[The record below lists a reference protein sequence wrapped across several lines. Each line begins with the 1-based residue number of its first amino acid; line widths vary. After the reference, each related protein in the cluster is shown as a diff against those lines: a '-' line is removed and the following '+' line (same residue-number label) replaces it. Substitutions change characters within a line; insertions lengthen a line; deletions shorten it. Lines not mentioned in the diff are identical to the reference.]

1 MSNMNYLTLEL
12 SQATDS
18 KVLSSNS
25 VGSEKESSSVFS
37 NLMEQ
42 HKASKKSGNNAAK
55 AGNEEQNK
63 IRDNTNS
70 ENIAEADKKNIE
82 NNVSKS
88 NSENTSNTD
97 NKEIE
102 NQKSDA
108 ENLSTET
115 TDSSE
120 TDLYTQAQLNKAEA
134 AEAKNE
140 NSSELLL
147 DSSGTSDD
155 ANLFTNPEQLLS
167 FLNAS
172 EKALSGKDG
181 TSSENAEKNPVTPV
195 VPITSGAGIA
205 SKTDKVLVEQAISQV
220 TSNQLDT
227 EDAAELNKA
236 STLVK
241 PKIDEELSL
250 KTDKTLIAQS
260 LSKQKDESDL
270 DVINKVNELLKS
282 KSSESSDEIINNE
295 ELGSNKS
302 ADITKLSGLQEALG
316 EGSKDVISEE
326 ELTSSTKAKLESSI
340 DKITNGVQL
349 SDEAVETLDEEATS
363 LANKALTNE
372 QILTQL
378 KSQNTESAIN
388 KEATKTDSKTTIL
401 NNAQDLAKL
410 SSADLTDTQEAEQL
424 DTAKSDSK
432 ESQFNGINQAAFKPE
447 QVNLKNKDSVQ
458 ASVADSLSDKSVD
471 SSDEAE
477 ASELAKDELLMSEAK
492 STSSPLNNVA
502 NNTKLN
508 QAINPLFDTLSQT
521 EANDAADSERYMQD
535 EHSFENVM
543 QTLSAD
549 LAQTQKNTVIQQA
562 ETISIMRK
570 DFTDAVKDKV
580 MVMINQ
586 KIQQIDIQ
594 LDPPELGS
602 MQVRINMQNEQAVV
616 SFVVQNQQAKEALEQ
631 NMDRLKHMMADNG
644 VDVGDANV
652 KQDSNQSAMNG
663 ESNQGSAAQGENAEE
678 GALEG
683 AMNSENV
690 KVLKA
695 SSTGVDYY
703 V

>member
-1 MSNMNYLTLEL
+1 M
-12 SQATDS
+12 
-18 KVLSSNS
+18 
-25 VGSEKESSSVFS
+25 
-37 NLMEQ
+37 
-42 HKASKKSGNNAAK
+42 
-55 AGNEEQNK
+55 
-63 IRDNTNS
+63 
-70 ENIAEADKKNIE
+70 
-82 NNVSKS
+82 
-88 NSENTSNTD
+88 
-97 NKEIE
+97 
-102 NQKSDA
+102 
-108 ENLSTET
+108 
-115 TDSSE
+115 
-120 TDLYTQAQLNKAEA
+120 
-134 AEAKNE
+134 
-140 NSSELLL
+140 
-147 DSSGTSDD
+147 
-155 ANLFTNPEQLLS
+155 S

-181 TSSENAEKNPVTPV
+181 TSSEDAEKNPVTPV

-205 SKTDKVLVEQAISQV
+205 SKTDKVLVEQATSQV
-220 TSNQLDT
+220 TSK
-227 EDAAELNKA
+227 EL
-236 STLVK
+236 VE
-241 PKIDEELSL
+241 PKTGEELSL

-282 KSSESSDEIINNE
+282 KSSESSDEIINNK

-349 SDEAVETLDEEATS
+349 SGEVVETLDEEATS

-378 KSQNTESAIN
+378 KSQNTEQAIN

-401 NNAQDLAKL
+401 NNAQDLAKS

-631 NMDRLKHMMADNG
+631 NMDRLRHMMADNG

-663 ESNQGSAAQGENAEE
+663 ESNQGSAAQGENGEE

-683 AMNSENV
+683 AMNSENA